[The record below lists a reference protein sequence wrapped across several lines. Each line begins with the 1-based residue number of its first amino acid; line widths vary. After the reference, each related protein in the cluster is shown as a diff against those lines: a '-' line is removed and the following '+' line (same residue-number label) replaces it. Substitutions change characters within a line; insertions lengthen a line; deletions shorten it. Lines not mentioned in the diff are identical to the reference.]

1 MLRLTGHAGE
11 TRLMELEIVDL
22 EEKTSERR
30 LRIRRHQIE
39 KSEDLFSLEEEVARA
54 AVIL

>member
-22 EEKTSERR
+22 EEKRQVREG
-30 LRIRRHQIE
+30 
-39 KSEDLFSLEEEVARA
+39 
-54 AVIL
+54 